1 MSVLKEKEEEWNKI
15 EASVSEAVTSVIDK
29 NEKAEEP
36 LREGGGETDSQKD
49 DNRMEEESSAGLLRK
64 EDNTQRSASIHNLKA
79 LLDNRGPFHK
89 KS

>member
-15 EASVSEAVTSVIDK
+15 EASVSKAVTSVIDK

-36 LREGGGETDSQKD
+36 LREGGGETDSQD
-49 DNRMEEESSAGLLRK
+49 DNRMEEESGDGLLRK
-64 EDNTQRSASIHNLKA
+64 EDSTQRSASIHNLKA